1 MLRVDSHVMTAHR
14 VSRPVALV
22 TGATGGMGRC
32 VVADLART
40 HDVVALGRNETM
52 LAELSRIDGV
62 VAQPTDITDATALS
76 GLVGGL
82 ERLDVLL
89 HVAAVSVPYSVEEA
103 IPLHWQ
109 EHFDV
114 NVFAPAELTRLC
126 LSLLRESQGT
136 VIFIGSGASTHPA
149 PHNVVYAASK
159 HALQAMADTLRIEE
173 AATGVRVSTVSPG
186 QTDTELLRRAHAKRG
201 DEYIPE
207 HYIRPETVA
216 RTVRF
221 VVDAP
226 PDAQLTD
233 VAVRPRVELALRKD
247 V

>member
-1 MLRVDSHVMTAHR
+1 MTPQR

-32 VVADLART
+32 IVSDLACT
-40 HDVVALGRNETM
+40 HDVVALGRNESV
-52 LAELSRIDGV
+52 LADLARIEGVAASR
-62 VAQPTDITDATALS
+62 TDITDAAALVGLVS
-76 GLVGGL
+76 GLD
-82 ERLDVLL
+82 RLDVLL
-89 HVAAVSVPYSVEEA
+89 HVAAISVPYSVEEA
-103 IPLHWQ
+103 GPLHWQ

-114 NVFAPAELTRLC
+114 NVFAPAELTRLA
-126 LSLLRESQGT
+126 LPLLRETQGA

-149 PHNVVYAASK
+149 PGNVVYAASK

-173 AATGVRVSTVSPG
+173 SGTGVRVSTVSPG
-186 QTDTELLRRAHAKRG
+186 QTDTELLQRAHAKRG
-201 DEYIPE
+201 EDYIPE

-226 PDAQLTD
+226 PDTQLTD
-233 VAVRPRVELALRKD
+233 VAVRPRVELALRED
-247 V
+247 G